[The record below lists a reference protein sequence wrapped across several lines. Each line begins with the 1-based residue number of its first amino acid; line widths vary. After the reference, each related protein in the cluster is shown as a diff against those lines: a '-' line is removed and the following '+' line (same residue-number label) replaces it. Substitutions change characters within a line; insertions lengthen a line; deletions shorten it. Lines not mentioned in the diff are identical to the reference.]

1 MEPAIARVLALSLIA
16 PRLAVSLGKISFWTS
31 AWTSNLCKE
40 GTFKLIRDLGIPR
53 QSASQHT
60 SLLLFSWKLS

>member
-40 GTFKLIRDLGIPR
+40 GTFKLIRDLGILIGSLFPG
-53 QSASQHT
+53 T
-60 SLLLFSWKLS
+60 SLFHFSLVD

>member
-40 GTFKLIRDLGIPR
+40 GTFKLIQDLGIPR
-53 QSASQHT
+53 QSASWNT
-60 SLLLFSWKLS
+60 SIVILQIELI